1 MQQLHVPH
9 DQGHHLNHH
18 SAAAGPE
25 QNQANSNLLQQ
36 IESMRLEHEA
46 VLKENLTEYAE
57 LDKAHRKL
65 VKENKELQNKH
76 IKVCSEVKSLK
87 LENEMILKESNSFCR
102 LIFGSLLTLI
112 E

>member
-1 MQQLHVPH
+1 
-9 DQGHHLNHH
+9 
-18 SAAAGPE
+18 
-25 QNQANSNLLQQ
+25 
-36 IESMRLEHEA
+36 MRLEHEA